1 MQTEIT
7 KQCSHYYVKSSEN
20 TFVYVLIATL
30 YSDHIYLFRNMNYM
44 WNERTILG
52 KDLTVEWIYLTWNDL
67 TMKKN
72 DRKPNRSTICSIT
85 IKLKP

>member
-1 MQTEIT
+1 
-7 KQCSHYYVKSSEN
+7 
-20 TFVYVLIATL
+20 
-30 YSDHIYLFRNMNYM
+30 MNYM
-44 WNERTILG
+44 WNEWTILG

-72 DRKPNRSTICSIT
+72 DHKPNRSTICSIT

>member
-1 MQTEIT
+1 
-7 KQCSHYYVKSSEN
+7 
-20 TFVYVLIATL
+20 
-30 YSDHIYLFRNMNYM
+30 MNYV

>member
-30 YSDHIYLFRNMNYM
+30 CSDHIYLFRKY
-44 WNERTILG
+44 ELY
-52 KDLTVEWIYLTWNDL
+52 VEWTDYFGERSNCWVDL
-67 TMKKN
+67 SDLEWSDHEKKWPQTQQIN
-72 DRKPNRSTICSIT
+72 HMFYHH
-85 IKLKP
+85 